1 MHTIPGLF
9 LHSNVDYSIKTVTHL
24 FGIEKKCCDTK
35 RNYMEY
41 TLILESCQMQ

>member
-24 FGIEKKCCDTK
+24 FGIEKSAVIPRET
-35 RNYMEY
+35 
-41 TLILESCQMQ
+41 IWSIH